1 MFSWADT
8 STFYAKLQTGI
19 YFYRPRYK
27 PLKTRVYNGNT
38 DRPLTIAA
46 HMAVLGSRGTR
57 LHTQGAVKLSD
68 CAVRCLS
75 AGV

>member
-38 DRPLTIAA
+38 DRPLTITA
-46 HMAVLGSRGTR
+46 HMALLKS
-57 LHTQGAVKLSD
+57 
-68 CAVRCLS
+68 
-75 AGV
+75 